1 MKAKQEM
8 EIVFEGRRS
17 RAPCGRVSLAAV
29 FGWLRLCL
37 ARRQERIDLN
47 ALSDHQLRD
56 LGLTRNDAAQETARR
71 AWHGL
76 DRR

>member
-1 MKAKQEM
+1 
-8 EIVFEGRRS
+8 
-17 RAPCGRVSLAAV
+17 VSLAAV

-56 LGLTRNDAAQETARR
+56 LGLTRNDAAQESARR